1 MSGTT
6 TAPTPVPS
14 SVAPRP
20 LRGRALLAVA
30 LLLGWYVL
38 GFGTLALLAV
48 LNLAAVLADQIN
60 VRLILLSLFL
70 GFGLIR
76 GLFFSG
82 RADPIDQ
89 AGIAVDARS
98 QPALLSV
105 VDAVALRLGQRS
117 PDLVLL
123 VPDVNAFVAS
133 EDRLLGLRPGRRVLG
148 IGVPLVDVLRVDELA
163 AVLAHEFGHLSSG
176 DTRLGGLVY
185 RGRSS
190 ISRTVSAIGGTLVG
204 LVFVGYAKLYLRVSL
219 AVSRRQELAADANAA
234 RLFGPDVHE
243 RALREVDVAGAAF
256 AHFLAAYAV
265 PLWQQQRTPADLYG
279 GFRSYRSDPAR
290 ARELEELRA
299 RTDPAPSDPY
309 DSHPSLSERVALLRA
324 LPPGREVVPDRR
336 PARELLADPAV
347 TEAQVAAVVERA
359 ASPSQRLVPVP
370 WEEAGPLVLGRT
382 DQQVALIDGLAA
394 QLGRPERGL
403 RGALA
408 LVAAGRGPELGAAL
422 TRALGGVAPEGD
434 RPLLARELG
443 LAVGAGLVARGDHRW
458 VLTWGP
464 SAAVESRDGRVTDLA
479 TLVDRTFDDP
489 ALAGHLAAC
498 LPPP

>member
-1 MSGTT
+1 MSRTAE
-6 TAPTPVPS
+6 APTPVAS
-14 SVAPRP
+14 SAASQP

-38 GFGTLALLAV
+38 ALGTLALLVV
-48 LNLAAVLADQIN
+48 LNVAALLADRIDF
-60 VRLILLSLFL
+60 RLIVFSGFL
-70 GFGLIR
+70 AFGLVR

-89 AGIAVDARS
+89 AGVAVDAQS

-105 VDAVALRLGQRS
+105 VDAVASRLGQRP

-148 IGVPLVDVLRVDELA
+148 IGVPLLDVLRTDELA
-163 AVLAHEFGHLSSG
+163 AVLAHEFGHLASG

-204 LVFVGYAKLYLRVSL
+204 LVFVAYAKLYLRVSL
-219 AVSRRQELAADANAA
+219 AVSRRQELAADINAA

-256 AHFLAAYAV
+256 EHFLRAYAV
-265 PLWQQQRTPADLYG
+265 PLWEHQRTPADLYG
-279 GFRSYRSDPAR
+279 GFRSYRADPTR
-290 ARELEELRA
+290 AHKLWELRA
-299 RTDPAPSDPY
+299 RTDPTPSDPY
-309 DSHPSLSERVALLRA
+309 DSHPSLAERVAVLRG
-324 LPPGREVVPDRR
+324 LPPGHEVVPDRR
-336 PARELLADPAV
+336 PARELLSDPV
-347 TEAQVAAVVERA
+347 GVEAEVAAVLERSV
-359 ASPSQRLVPVP
+359 SPSQRLAAVP

-382 DQQVALIDGLAA
+382 DQQVAMIDGLAA
-394 QLGRPERGL
+394 QLGGPGRGL

-422 TRALGGVAPEGD
+422 ARAVGGIAPEGD
-434 RPLLARELG
+434 RVLLARELG
-443 LAVGAGLVARGDHRW
+443 VAVGAGLVARGDHRW

-464 SAAVESRDGRVTDLA
+464 SAAVESRDGRVIDLA
-479 TLVDRTFDDP
+479 ALVDRTFDDP
-489 ALAGHLAAC
+489 ALAGCLAGS